1 MKKEFEGLHNELS
14 KISFPHL
21 YLFKFIVKAEM
32 DKIAQVESLFDSNS
46 AKIRIRESSKGS
58 YISITVKEIML
69 SPDEIIHV
77 YDKTSKING
86 VIAL

>member
-1 MKKEFEGLHNELS
+1 MKNEFEGLHNELS

-46 AKIRIRESSKGS
+46 AQIRIRESSKGS

>member
-1 MKKEFEGLHNELS
+1 
-14 KISFPHL
+14 
-21 YLFKFIVKAEM
+21 M

-46 AKIRIRESSKGS
+46 AQIRIRESSKGS

>member
-1 MKKEFEGLHNELS
+1 MKNEFEGLHTELS

-46 AKIRIRESSKGS
+46 AQIRIRESSKGS

>member
-1 MKKEFEGLHNELS
+1 MKKDFEGLHKELS

-21 YLFKFIVKAEM
+21 YLFKFIVKAEI
-32 DKIAQVESLFDSNS
+32 DKIALVESLFDSNN
-46 AKIRIRESSKGS
+46 AQIRIKESSKGS
-58 YISITVKEIML
+58 YISISVREIML